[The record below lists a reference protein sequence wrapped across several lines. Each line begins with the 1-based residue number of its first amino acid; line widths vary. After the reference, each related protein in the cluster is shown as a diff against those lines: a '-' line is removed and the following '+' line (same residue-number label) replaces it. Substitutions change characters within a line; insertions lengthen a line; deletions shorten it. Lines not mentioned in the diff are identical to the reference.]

1 MEQRR
6 SEVGSLNALSKDPI
20 APTYKYI
27 GLDNA
32 KTLYRAL
39 EVLPEYTRL
48 KWLNW
53 CCTVASEGE
62 PMAFRLLIQPRD
74 IKEYLVNLYQ
84 MIGHGR
90 LTMEV
95 AIQCAENL
103 ARKAW

>member
-1 MEQRR
+1 MERTR
-6 SEVGSLNALSKDPI
+6 SEAGGVGPLSKDPI

-27 GLDNA
+27 GLDHA

-39 EVLPEYTRL
+39 EVLPDHTRL

-62 PMAFRLLIQPRD
+62 PMAFRLMIKPQD